1 MKRML
6 PLSLIAAAAL
16 LLLQA
21 GTPARAVTTQAGSE
35 TSTCTQPVIVAWDRV
50 GTPA

>member
-1 MKRML
+1 MKRMR
-6 PLSLIAAAAL
+6 PLSLIAAATL

-21 GTPARAVTTQAGSE
+21 TAGAQAAPQPSQATPD
-35 TSTCTQPVIVAWDRV
+35 TQPIIVAWDRV